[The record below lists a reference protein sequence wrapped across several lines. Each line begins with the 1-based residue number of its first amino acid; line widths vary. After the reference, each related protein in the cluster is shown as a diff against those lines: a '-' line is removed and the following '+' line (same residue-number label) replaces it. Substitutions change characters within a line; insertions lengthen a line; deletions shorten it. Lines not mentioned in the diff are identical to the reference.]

1 MKVLLTGANGF
12 LAHYLIE
19 QLVAKKITLIAT
31 AKDAYKGG
39 IKNEFL
45 HFAKMDFTN
54 TEEVEDVCTK
64 YSPTHILHA
73 GAISKPDDCENNK
86 PLAHKINVEGTKIL
100 LTAAEQHKCNFLL
113 VSTDFVFDGQIGMY
127 KEEDER
133 KAVNYYGQTKI
144 EAENLVLNYPF
155 DWSIVR
161 TVLVYGKTLSGRNN
175 ILTLVKEKLEKGEE
189 YNVFSDQVRTPTY
202 VEDLANAIVVILEKN
217 AKGIYHIS
225 GETIVTP
232 YQMAIATAEYLSLNK
247 SLIKEVTAQT
257 FSQPALR
264 PAKTGF
270 NISKA
275 KNDLGFMPISFEEGL
290 RRTLSKN

>member
-1 MKVLLTGANGF
+1 MKILITGANGF

-19 QLVAKKITLIAT
+19 QLTAKNINVIAT
-31 AKDAYKGG
+31 AKDSYKGR
-39 IKNEFL
+39 IVSQFL

-54 TEEVEDVCTK
+54 ADEVNRVIAEFL
-64 YSPTHILHA
+64 PTHVIHA

-86 PLAHKINVEGTKIL
+86 PLAYKINIEGTKIL
-100 LTAAEQHKCNFLL
+100 LTTAKQYNCNFLF
-113 VSTDFVFDGQIGMY
+113 VSTDFVFDGKKGMY
-127 KEEDER
+127 KEDDER

-144 EAENLVLNYPF
+144 LAEDAVMQYPF

-161 TVLVYGKTLSGRNN
+161 TVLVYGKPLTGRNN
-175 ILTLVKEKLEKGEE
+175 IITLVKEKLQKGEE

-202 VEDLANAIVVILEKN
+202 VQDLAKAIVLMIKKS

-225 GETIVTP
+225 GETVVTP
-232 YQMAIATAEYLSLNK
+232 YRMAIATAEYLNLDT

-257 FSQPALR
+257 FNQPALR

-270 NISKA
+270 DISKA
-275 KNDLGFMPISFEEGL
+275 KKDLGFKPISFEEGL
-290 RRTLSKN
+290 RKTLG